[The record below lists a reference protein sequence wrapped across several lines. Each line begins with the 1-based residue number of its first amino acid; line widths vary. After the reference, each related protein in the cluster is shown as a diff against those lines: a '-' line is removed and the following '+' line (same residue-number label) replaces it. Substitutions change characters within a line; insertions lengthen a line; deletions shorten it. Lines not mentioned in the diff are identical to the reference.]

1 VKIYPAEAFYGGTGV
16 FLRYLIAGL
25 LVSVLLG
32 RLDVSNAEAPGFL
45 EGRLK
50 IVSPKEVKLAHESP
64 AKKEG
69 KNYADYPLV
78 VLAYGG
84 IRVFVVGPMPRRLMP
99 GGRVFTWPPLSIKG
113 YAP

>member
-16 FLRYLIAGL
+16 FLRYLIVGL

-69 KNYADYPLV
+69 KIMLT
-78 VLAYGG
+78 
-84 IRVFVVGPMPRRLMP
+84 IR
-99 GGRVFTWPPLSIKG
+99 LS
-113 YAP
+113 Y